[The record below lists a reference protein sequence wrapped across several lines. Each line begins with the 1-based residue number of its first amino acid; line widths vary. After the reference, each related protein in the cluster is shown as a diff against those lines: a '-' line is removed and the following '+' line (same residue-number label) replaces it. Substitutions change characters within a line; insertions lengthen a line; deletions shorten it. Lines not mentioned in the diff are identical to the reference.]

1 MVESAASLIE
11 RFSGYPAQRGE
22 PLLRRLLLLAATV
35 GFLLIGTAI
44 VAYDALFGAQSGLS
58 TLQIG
63 DPAPTNIYATE
74 TRSYISDVLTRQ
86 RREEARR
93 SILDIYTPPD
103 AAIARTQSALASR
116 ILEYVDNIRQDVY
129 GSFEEK
135 RRDIEAITAL
145 DLNDAAIDLIITM
158 DDEKW
163 RAIDSEVRALLEQ
176 VMQEAIREADLQ
188 GFIDRLPNQV
198 SLRFN
203 EQEVQVVVELV
214 RDLVRPNR
222 TVNSDATLAAR
233 DAAAASVPEQ
243 EVIFQ
248 RGQIIVSAGAVVDE
262 TVYEALTEL
271 GLLQPASLRFQS
283 IIRALV
289 AVLVVMIILG
299 LYMMRYHVS
308 LVQTETR
315 LIVLMALIFLVALL
329 TARLGIGG
337 QIYLFASGVVGLLYA
352 ALVAPSIA
360 VLASM
365 GLAMLIGIMANDSLE
380 VAVNVAVASMVGIL
394 TLRRPERLTS
404 FFASGLL
411 MSVGSIAVVIIFNIA
426 SPSETRAENI
436 ALAIMYALFSGI
448 IAAAAS
454 ILGLYLIGQVFNFA
468 TAVRLIELNQ
478 PSHPLLQRL
487 LREAPGTYQHSLQVA
502 NLAEQAANVV
512 GADAAL
518 VRVAALYHDIGK
530 LLNPAFFVENQP
542 ELGSSPHDALND
554 PYASAAIIIDH
565 VVRGA
570 EMAKR
575 NRLPRRIRDFILEHH
590 GTTQVYVFYQR
601 AIAQTGPDEPPV
613 DPADFSYPGPKPQTR
628 ETAILLLADSAE
640 ASVRSMRP
648 ESREQIESIV
658 DNIFEGKR
666 KEGQLDECDI
676 TLKEL
681 SIVKTVFV
689 DLLKAMYHPRI
700 NYQEA
705 LTLSRRPQDT
715 SDSAAPQAVD
725 VTPTPRA
732 DVETQPINSVPAPP
746 TGRNE
751 PVKPTSRS
759 RGQTSRK
766 SNA

>member
-1 MVESAASLIE
+1 MVEWFASLIE
-11 RFSGYPAQRGE
+11 RVSGYPARQGE
-22 PLLRRLLLLAATV
+22 ALLRRLLLLVAV
-35 GFLLIGTAI
+35 ISFLLVGTVI
-44 VAYDALFGAQSGLS
+44 VAYEAIFGAQSGLS
-58 TLQIG
+58 TLEIG
-63 DPAPTNIYATE
+63 DPAPSNIYATE

-93 SILDIYTPPD
+93 GVPDIYTPPD
-103 AAIARTQSALASR
+103 AAVARTQSALAAR
-116 ILEYVDNIRQDVY
+116 ILEYIDNVRQDVY

-135 RRDIEAITAL
+135 RRDIQAITSL
-145 DLNDAAIDLIITM
+145 DLNDAIIEPIITM

-163 RAIDSEVRALLEQ
+163 RAIDAEVRALLEQ
-176 VMQEAIREADLQ
+176 VMQESIREVDLQ

-233 DAAAASVPEQ
+233 DAAATNVPDQ

-248 RGQIIVSAGAVVDE
+248 RGQIIVSGGAVVDP

-283 IIRALV
+283 ILRALV
-289 AVLVVMIILG
+289 AVLVVMVILG
-299 LYMMRYHVS
+299 LYMLRFHAS
-308 LVQTETR
+308 LVHTETR

-329 TARLGIGG
+329 AGRLGIGG
-337 QIYLFASGVVGLLYA
+337 QIYLFASGIAGLLYA

-380 VAVNVAVASMVGIL
+380 VTVNVAVASMVGIL

-436 ALAIMYALFSGI
+436 ALSVMYALFSGI

-478 PSHPLLQRL
+478 PSQPLLQRL
-487 LREAPGTYQHSLQVA
+487 LRDAPGTYQHSLQVA
-502 NLAEQAANVV
+502 NLAEQAASAI

-542 ELGSSPHDALND
+542 EIGHSPHDALND

-575 NRLPRRIRDFILEHH
+575 NHLPRRIRDFILEHH

-601 AIAQTGPDEPPV
+601 AIAQKAADEPTV

-628 ETAILLLADSAE
+628 ETAILLLADSSE

-658 DNIFEGKR
+658 ETIFEGKR

-681 SIVKTVFV
+681 SIIKTVFV

-705 LTLSRRPQDT
+705 LTLSRRLQETPD
-715 SDSAAPQAVD
+715 SGDGSAAPQA
-725 VTPTPRA
+725 TPE
-732 DVETQPINSVPAPP
+732 VSAPP
-746 TGRNE
+746 VSSVQT
-751 PVKPTSRS
+751 
-759 RGQTSRK
+759 QTSGRVEPSSPVTHSPRSQSSRK
-766 SNA
+766 RNA

>member
-74 TRSYISDVLTRQ
+74 TRSYMSDVLTRQ

-116 ILEYVDNIRQDVY
+116 ILEYIDNIRQDVY

-135 RRDIEAITAL
+135 RRDIQSITAL

-601 AIAQTGPDEPPV
+601 AIAQKGPDEPPV

-628 ETAILLLADSAE
+628 ETAILLLADSSE

-725 VTPTPRA
+725 ATPAPRA

-751 PVKPTSRS
+751 PVKPASRS
-759 RGQTSRK
+759 RSQTSRK